1 LECFATANAKRGP
14 GLALSN
20 RSDAH
25 DSTTEMEPTMACP
38 YLKEVVM
45 LSCEAFHVK
54 KMVPLDRIA
63 TGNPCLGE
71 FRGCPFFQEC
81 TSRLVEKPPD
91 HATSALMARKEGSQ

>member
-1 LECFATANAKRGP
+1 LECVALGGAISGP
-14 GLALSN
+14 RLALTEHSG
-20 RSDAH
+20 AH

-54 KMVPLDRIA
+54 KMLPLDRIS

-71 FRGCPFFQEC
+71 FHGCPFFQEC
-81 TSRLVEKPPD
+81 SARLVDKRLDEELP
-91 HATSALMARKEGSQ
+91 AFMARKDGSR